1 MKNLKATLIVDLL
14 GNISTTSRQWSQ
26 DLGAF
31 SHAGQRG
38 LGGVGTAVRRLGGDA
53 EASSSQMRQAF
64 RGMRSG
70 MHAVSADMDRL
81 KLSAEGV
88 FGSLTRLYGL
98 ITGGALVYGFKRLF
112 LDPAVHMESFQ
123 TRITSLNHGDA
134 SATADTLKWAQKNTQ
149 QAPWSLNQILEE
161 YSTTRG
167 YGMSDAESRRYVQ
180 MLEDQAGRHG
190 WNKQQIE
197 GASLQLREMFAR
209 GKLQGQDAN
218 QLSGYGINAY
228 QVLAEKLHTDAGH
241 MRKLGE
247 AGKLGPETIRLLFQ
261 TLREQASGMAEKSM
275 HTWAGMTMRMQSDWD
290 QFALKVMNGG
300 PFKFLEKQLSGVLD
314 QIAVMQKDGQLDE
327 LANDIGQGML
337 TAFMSATE
345 AVKWLVKQIKAARQ
359 ALKQLR
365 DDGYGKNLDNIAS
378 GAKTLAK
385 YLLLVYA
392 ARTAL
397 RLAGTVGMGA
407 LRLGSTPLR
416 YTLATVGAVTSPFRK
431 RRPVM
436 PGELPGR
443 GGRFM
448 NFLSGVNPAAVQ
460 PVLVTN
466 WPAGALAGGGSGGG
480 NTLIEEGG
488 SGKKRRNGRTKKGP
502 GKGRGMSTV
511 VTAGEELAESA
522 AKKGLF
528 GRMASRVGGWF
539 GKIPGLSKA
548 GSLLSAAGSKLGLGK
563 AAGWLGKGGKFLGR
577 LGGGAFGAALLAAPT
592 LLDSQATAHDKGAA
606 VGSGIGAVAGGALGT
621 FAGPVG
627 TVIGSTVGSYLG
639 EYLGG
644 WLTDAY
650 QKITGGNDNGS
661 GQAVQ
666 KAAARVELVA
676 PEGWDKRSIDIDD
689 SDMFGLD
696 LNFYSGGN
704 YVPWG

>member
-1 MKNLKATLIVDLL
+1 MKNLKASLIVDLL
-14 GNISTTSRQWSQ
+14 GNISTKSRQWSQ

-38 LGGVGTAVRRLGGDA
+38 LGGVGTAVRRLGGEA
-53 EASSSQMRQAF
+53 EAGSSRMRQAF
-64 RGMRSG
+64 RGMRG
-70 MHAVSADMDRL
+70 GIHAVSADLDRL
-81 KLSAEGV
+81 KLSAEGA
-88 FGSLTRLYGL
+88 FGKLTHLYGL
-98 ITGGALVYGFKRLF
+98 LTGGAAVYGFKRLF
-112 LDPAVHMESFQ
+112 LDPAAHMESFQ

-134 SATADTLKWAQKNTQ
+134 SATADTIKWAQKNTQ

-161 YSTTRG
+161 YAITRG

-190 WNKQQIE
+190 WNRQQVE

-228 QVLAEKLHTDAGH
+228 QVLAEKLHTTTGAI
-241 MRKLGE
+241 RKLGE
-247 AGKLGPETIRLLFQ
+247 EGKLGPETIRLLFQ

-337 TAFMSATE
+337 TAFVSATE

-365 DDGYGKNLDNIAS
+365 DDGYGKTLDNIAG

-397 RLAGTVGMGA
+397 RMAGAVGMGA
-407 LRLGSTPLR
+407 LRLGATPLR

-460 PVLVTN
+460 PVFVTN

-480 NTLIEEGG
+480 NTLIEDGG
-488 SGKKRRNGRTKKGP
+488 SSKKRRNGRTKKGP
-502 GKGRGMSTV
+502 GKGRGVSTV
-511 VTAGEELAESA
+511 VTAGEALAESA

-548 GSLLSAAGSKLGLGK
+548 GSLLSAAGNKPGLGK
-563 AAGWLGKGGKFLGR
+563 VAGWLGKGGKFLGR

-592 LLDSQATAHDKGAA
+592 LLDSQASAHDKGAA

-650 QKITGGNDNGS
+650 QKITGSNDNS

-666 KAAARVELVA
+666 KAAARVELIA
-676 PEGWDKRSIDIDD
+676 PEGWQARSIDIDD
-689 SDMFGLD
+689 SDPFGLD
-696 LNFYSGGN
+696 MNFYSGGN
-704 YVPWG
+704 YVPYG

>member
-1 MKNLKATLIVDLL
+1 MKNLKASLIVDLL
-14 GNISTTSRQWSQ
+14 GNISTKSRQWSQ

-38 LGGVGTAVRRLGGDA
+38 LGGVGTAVRRLGGEA
-53 EASSSQMRQAF
+53 ETSSSRMRQAF
-64 RGMRSG
+64 RGMRG
-70 MHAVSADMDRL
+70 GIHAVSADLDRL
-81 KLSAEGV
+81 KLSAEGA
-88 FGSLTRLYGL
+88 FGKLTHLYGL
-98 ITGGALVYGFKRLF
+98 LTGGAAVYGFKRLF
-112 LDPAVHMESFQ
+112 LDPAAHMESFQ

-134 SATADTLKWAQKNTQ
+134 SATADTIKWAQKNTQ

-161 YSTTRG
+161 YAITRG

-190 WNKQQIE
+190 WNRQQVE

-228 QVLAEKLHTDAGH
+228 QVLAEKLHTTTGAI
-241 MRKLGE
+241 RKLGE
-247 AGKLGPETIRLLFQ
+247 EGKLGPETIRLLFQ

-337 TAFMSATE
+337 TAFVSATE

-365 DDGYGKNLDNIAS
+365 DDGYGKTLDNIAG

-397 RLAGTVGMGA
+397 RMAGAVGMGA
-407 LRLGSTPLR
+407 LRLGATPLR

-431 RRPVM
+431 RRPVI
-436 PGELPGR
+436 PGEMPGR

-460 PVLVTN
+460 PVFVTN
-466 WPAGALAGGGSGGG
+466 WPAGALAGTGGNGG
-480 NTLIEEGG
+480 NTLTEDGG
-488 SGKKRRNGRTKKGP
+488 SGKKRRNRRTRKDP
-502 GKGRGMSTV
+502 GKGRGVSTV

-563 AAGWLGKGGKFLGR
+563 VAGWLGKGSKFLGR
-577 LGGGAFGAALLAAPT
+577 FGGGAFGAALLAAPT

-650 QKITGGNDNGS
+650 QKITGGNDNNNPPP
-661 GQAVQ
+661 Q
-666 KAAARVELVA
+666 KAEARVELVA
-676 PEGWDKRSIDIDD
+676 PPGWDARSIDIDD
-689 SDMFGLD
+689 SDPFGLD
-696 LNFYSGGN
+696 MNFYSGGN
-704 YVPWG
+704 YVPYG

>member
-1 MKNLKATLIVDLL
+1 MKNLKASLIVDLL
-14 GNISTTSRQWSQ
+14 GNISTKSRQWSQ

-38 LGGVGTAVRRLGGDA
+38 LGGVGTAVRRLGGEA
-53 EASSSQMRQAF
+53 ETSSSRMRQAF
-64 RGMRSG
+64 RGMRG
-70 MHAVSADMDRL
+70 GIHAVSADLDRL
-81 KLSAEGV
+81 KLSAEGA
-88 FGSLTRLYGL
+88 FGKLTHLYGL
-98 ITGGALVYGFKRLF
+98 LTGGAAVYGFKRLF
-112 LDPAVHMESFQ
+112 LDPAAHMESFQ

-134 SATADTLKWAQKNTQ
+134 SATADTIKWAQKNTQ

-161 YSTTRG
+161 YAITRG

-190 WNKQQIE
+190 WNRQQVE

-228 QVLAEKLHTDAGH
+228 QVLAEKLHTTTGAI
-241 MRKLGE
+241 RKLGE
-247 AGKLGPETIRLLFQ
+247 EGKLGPETIRLLFQ

-327 LANDIGQGML
+327 LASDIGQGML

-345 AVKWLVKQIKAARQ
+345 AVKWLVKQIKAARL

-365 DDGYGKNLDNIAS
+365 DDGYGKTLDNIAG

-397 RLAGTVGMGA
+397 RLAGAVGMGA
-407 LRLGSTPLR
+407 LRLGATPLR

-460 PVLVTN
+460 PVFVTN
-466 WPAGALAGGGSGGG
+466 WPAGALAGTGGNGG
-480 NTLIEEGG
+480 NTLTEDGG
-488 SGKKRRNGRTKKGP
+488 SGKKRRNRRTRKGP
-502 GKGRGMSTV
+502 GKGRGVSTV

-563 AAGWLGKGGKFLGR
+563 VAGWLGKGSKFLGR
-577 LGGGAFGAALLAAPT
+577 FGGGAFGAALLAAPT
-592 LLDSQATAHDKGAA
+592 LLDSQVSAHDKGAA
-606 VGSGIGAVAGGALGT
+606 VGSGAGAVIGGALGT

-639 EYLGG
+639 DYLGG

-650 QKITGGNDNGS
+650 QKITGSNDNS

-666 KAAARVELVA
+666 KAAARVELIA
-676 PEGWDKRSIDIDD
+676 PEGWQARSIDIDD
-689 SDMFGLD
+689 SDPFGLD
-696 LNFYSGGN
+696 MNFYSGGN
-704 YVPWG
+704 YVPYG

>member
-1 MKNLKATLIVDLL
+1 MKNLKASLIVDLL
-14 GNISTTSRQWSQ
+14 GNISTKSRQWSQ

-38 LGGVGTAVRRLGGDA
+38 LGGVGTAVRRLGGEA
-53 EASSSQMRQAF
+53 EAGSSRMRQAF
-64 RGMRSG
+64 RGIRG
-70 MHAVSADMDRL
+70 GIHAVSADLDRL
-81 KLSAEGV
+81 KLSAEGA
-88 FGSLTRLYGL
+88 FGKLTHLYGL
-98 ITGGALVYGFKRLF
+98 LTGGAAVYGFKRLF
-112 LDPAVHMESFQ
+112 LDPAAHMESFQ

-134 SATADTLKWAQKNTQ
+134 SATADTIKWAQKNTQ

-161 YSTTRG
+161 YAITRG

-190 WNKQQIE
+190 WNRQQVE

-228 QVLAEKLHTDAGH
+228 QVLAEKLHTTTGAI
-241 MRKLGE
+241 RKLGE
-247 AGKLGPETIRLLFQ
+247 EGKLGPETIRLLFQ

-300 PFKFLEKQLSGVLD
+300 PFKFLETQLSGVLD

-327 LANDIGQGML
+327 LASDIGQGML

-365 DDGYGKNLDNIAS
+365 DDGYGKTLDNIAG

-397 RLAGTVGMGA
+397 RMAGAVGMGA
-407 LRLGSTPLR
+407 LRLGATPLR

-460 PVLVTN
+460 PVFVTN
-466 WPAGALAGGGSGGG
+466 WPAGALAGTGGNGG
-480 NTLIEEGG
+480 NTLTEDGG
-488 SGKKRRNGRTKKGP
+488 SGKKRRNRRTRKGP
-502 GKGRGMSTV
+502 GKGRGVSTV

-563 AAGWLGKGGKFLGR
+563 VAGWLGKGSKFLGR
-577 LGGGAFGAALLAAPT
+577 FGGGAFGAALLAAPT
-592 LLDSQATAHDKGAA
+592 LLDSQASAHDKGAA
-606 VGSGIGAVAGGALGT
+606 VGSGAGAVIGGALGT

-639 EYLGG
+639 DYLGG

-650 QKITGGNDNGS
+650 QKITGSNDNS

-666 KAAARVELVA
+666 KAAARVELIA
-676 PEGWDKRSIDIDD
+676 PEGWQARSIDIDD
-689 SDMFGLD
+689 SDPFGLD
-696 LNFYSGGN
+696 MNFYSGGN
-704 YVPWG
+704 YVPYG

>member
-1 MKNLKATLIVDLL
+1 MKNLKASLIVDLL
-14 GNISTTSRQWSQ
+14 GNISTKSRQWSQ

-38 LGGVGTAVRRLGGDA
+38 LGGVGTAVRRLGGEA
-53 EASSSQMRQAF
+53 EAGSSRMRQAF
-64 RGMRSG
+64 RGMRG
-70 MHAVSADMDRL
+70 GIHAVSADLDRL
-81 KLSAEGV
+81 KLSAEGA
-88 FGSLTRLYGL
+88 FGKLTHLYGL
-98 ITGGALVYGFKRLF
+98 LTGGAAVYGFKRLF
-112 LDPAVHMESFQ
+112 LDPAAHMESFQ

-134 SATADTLKWAQKNTQ
+134 SATADTIKWAQKNTQ

-161 YSTTRG
+161 YAITRG

-190 WNKQQIE
+190 WNRQQVE

-228 QVLAEKLHTDAGH
+228 QVLAEKLHTTTGAI
-241 MRKLGE
+241 RKLGE
-247 AGKLGPETIRLLFQ
+247 EGKLGPETIRLLFQ

-300 PFKFLEKQLSGVLD
+300 PFKFLETQLSGVLD

-337 TAFMSATE
+337 TAFTSARD
-345 AVKWLVKQIKAARQ
+345 AVTWLVKQIKAARQ

-365 DDGYGKNLDNIAS
+365 DDGYGKTLDNIAS

-397 RLAGTVGMGA
+397 RMAGAVGMGA
-407 LRLGSTPLR
+407 LRLGATPLR

-431 RRPVM
+431 RRPVI
-436 PGELPGR
+436 PGEMPGR

-460 PVLVTN
+460 PVFVTN
-466 WPAGALAGGGSGGG
+466 WPAGALAGAGGNGG
-480 NTLIEEGG
+480 NTLTEDGG
-488 SGKKRRNGRTKKGP
+488 RGKKRRNGRTKKGP
-502 GKGRGMSTV
+502 GKGRGVSTV

-563 AAGWLGKGGKFLGR
+563 VAGWLGKGSKFLGR
-577 LGGGAFGAALLAAPT
+577 FGGGAFGAALLAAPT
-592 LLDSQATAHDKGAA
+592 LLDSQASAHDKGAA
-606 VGSGIGAVAGGALGT
+606 VGSGAGAVIGGALGT

-639 EYLGG
+639 DYLGG

-650 QKITGGNDNGS
+650 QKITGSNDNS

-666 KAAARVELVA
+666 KAAARVELIA
-676 PEGWDKRSIDIDD
+676 PEGWQARSIDIDD
-689 SDMFGLD
+689 SDPFGLD
-696 LNFYSGGN
+696 MNFYSGGN
-704 YVPWG
+704 YVPYG

>member
-1 MKNLKATLIVDLL
+1 MKNLKASLIVDLL
-14 GNISTTSRQWSQ
+14 GNISTKSRQWSQ

-38 LGGVGTAVRRLGGDA
+38 LGGVGTAVRRLGGEA
-53 EASSSQMRQAF
+53 EAGSSRMRQAF
-64 RGMRSG
+64 RGMRG
-70 MHAVSADMDRL
+70 GIHAVSADLDRL
-81 KLSAEGV
+81 KLSAEGA
-88 FGSLTRLYGL
+88 FGKLTHLYGL
-98 ITGGALVYGFKRLF
+98 LTGGAAVYGFKRLF
-112 LDPAVHMESFQ
+112 LDPAAHMESFQ

-134 SATADTLKWAQKNTQ
+134 SATADTIKWAQKNTQ

-161 YSTTRG
+161 YAITRG

-190 WNKQQIE
+190 WNRQQVE

-228 QVLAEKLHTDAGH
+228 QVLAEKLHTTTGAI
-241 MRKLGE
+241 RKLGE
-247 AGKLGPETIRLLFQ
+247 EGKLGPETIRLLFQ

-337 TAFMSATE
+337 TAFVSATE

-365 DDGYGKNLDNIAS
+365 DDGYGKTLDNIAG

-397 RLAGTVGMGA
+397 RMAGAVGMGA
-407 LRLGSTPLR
+407 LRLGATPLR

-460 PVLVTN
+460 PVFVTN

-480 NTLIEEGG
+480 NTLIEDGG
-488 SGKKRRNGRTKKGP
+488 SSKKRRNGRTKKGP
-502 GKGRGMSTV
+502 GKGRGVSTV
-511 VTAGEELAESA
+511 VTAGEALAESA

-548 GSLLSAAGSKLGLGK
+548 GSLLSAAGNKLGLGK
-563 AAGWLGKGGKFLGR
+563 VAGWLGKGSKFLGR
-577 LGGGAFGAALLAAPT
+577 FGGGAFGAALLAAPT
-592 LLDSQATAHDKGAA
+592 LLDSQASAHDKGAA
-606 VGSGIGAVAGGALGT
+606 VGSGAGAVIGGALGT

-639 EYLGG
+639 DYLGG

-650 QKITGGNDNGS
+650 QKITGGNDNNNPPP
-661 GQAVQ
+661 Q
-666 KAAARVELVA
+666 KAEARVELVA
-676 PEGWDKRSIDIDD
+676 PPGWDARSIDIDD
-689 SDMFGLD
+689 SDPFGLD
-696 LNFYSGGN
+696 MNFYSGGN
-704 YVPWG
+704 YVPYG

>member
-1 MKNLKATLIVDLL
+1 MKNLKASLIVDLL
-14 GNISTTSRQWSQ
+14 GNISTKSRQWSQ

-38 LGGVGTAVRRLGGDA
+38 FGGVGTAVRRLGGEA
-53 EASSSQMRQAF
+53 ETSSSRMRQAF
-64 RGMRSG
+64 RGMRG
-70 MHAVSADMDRL
+70 GIHAVSADLDRL
-81 KLSAEGV
+81 KLSAEGA
-88 FGSLTRLYGL
+88 FGKLTHLYGL
-98 ITGGALVYGFKRLF
+98 LTGGAAVYGFKRLF
-112 LDPAVHMESFQ
+112 LDPAAHMESFQ

-134 SATADTLKWAQKNTQ
+134 SATADTIKWAQKNTQ

-161 YSTTRG
+161 YAITRG

-190 WNKQQIE
+190 WNRQQVE

-228 QVLAEKLHTDAGH
+228 QVLAEKLHTTTGAI
-241 MRKLGE
+241 RKLGE
-247 AGKLGPETIRLLFQ
+247 EGKLGPETIRLLFQ

-345 AVKWLVKQIKAARQ
+345 AVKWLVKQIKAARL

-365 DDGYGKNLDNIAS
+365 DDGYGKTLDNIAG

-397 RLAGTVGMGA
+397 RMAGAVGMGA
-407 LRLGSTPLR
+407 LRLGATPLR

-460 PVLVTN
+460 PVFVTN
-466 WPAGALAGGGSGGG
+466 WPAGALASAGGNGG
-480 NTLIEEGG
+480 NTLTEDGG
-488 SGKKRRNGRTKKGP
+488 RGKKRRNGRTKKGP
-502 GKGRGMSTV
+502 GKGRGVSTV

-522 AKKGLF
+522 AKKGFF

-563 AAGWLGKGGKFLGR
+563 VAGWLGKGGKFLGR

-592 LLDSQATAHDKGAA
+592 LLDSQASAHDKGAA
-606 VGSGIGAVAGGALGT
+606 VGSGAGAVIGGALGT

-627 TVIGSTVGSYLG
+627 AAIGSTVGSYLG
-639 EYLGG
+639 DYLGG

-650 QKITGGNDNGS
+650 QKITGSNDNS

-666 KAAARVELVA
+666 KAAARVELIA
-676 PEGWDKRSIDIDD
+676 PEGWQARSIDIDD
-689 SDMFGLD
+689 SDPFGLD
-696 LNFYSGGN
+696 MNFYSGGN
-704 YVPWG
+704 YVPYG

>member
-1 MKNLKATLIVDLL
+1 MPKSLKASLIVDLL
-14 GNISTTSRQWSQ
+14 GNVSTTSRQWSQ
-26 DLGAF
+26 ELGAF

-53 EASSSQMRQAF
+53 ETSSSRMRQAF

-70 MHAVSADMDRL
+70 IHAVSADMDRL

-112 LDPAVHMESFQ
+112 LDPAAHMESFQ

-134 SATADTLKWAQKNTQ
+134 SATADTLKWAQRNTQ

-190 WNKQQIE
+190 WNKQQVE

-228 QVLAEKLHTDAGH
+228 QVLAEKLHTPASAI
-241 MRKLGE
+241 RKLGE

-327 LANDIGQGML
+327 LANDIGQGIL

-365 DDGYGKNLDNIAS
+365 DDGYGKTLDNIAS

-385 YLLLVYA
+385 YLLIVYA

-397 RLAGTVGMGA
+397 RLAGAVGMGA
-407 LRLGSTPLR
+407 LRLGATPLR
-416 YTLATVGAVTSPFRK
+416 YGLATVGAVTSPFRK
-431 RRPVM
+431 RQPVM
-436 PGELPGR
+436 PGEMPGR

-448 NFLSGVNPAAVQ
+448 NFLSGVNPATVQ

-466 WPAGALAGGGSGGG
+466 WPAGALAGGGSG
-480 NTLIEEGG
+480 NPLIEDGG
-488 SGKKRRNGRTKKGP
+488 SGKKRRRGRTKKGP

-522 AKKGLF
+522 TKKGFF

-563 AAGWLGKGGKFLGR
+563 VAGWLGKGGKFLGR
-577 LGGGAFGAALLAAPT
+577 FGGGAFGATLLAAPT

-606 VGSGIGAVAGGALGT
+606 VGSGIGAVAGGALGAL
-621 FAGPVG
+621 AGGVG
-627 TVIGSTVGSYLG
+627 AVVGSTVGSYLG
-639 EYLGG
+639 DYLGG

-650 QKITGGNDNGS
+650 QKITGGNDNNNPS
-661 GQAVQ
+661 PQ
-666 KAAARVELVA
+666 KAEARVELVA
-676 PEGWDKRSIDIDD
+676 PPGWDARSIDIND
-689 SDMFGLD
+689 SDPFGLD

-704 YVPWG
+704 YVPYG

>member
-1 MKNLKATLIVDLL
+1 
-14 GNISTTSRQWSQ
+14 
-26 DLGAF
+26 
-31 SHAGQRG
+31 
-38 LGGVGTAVRRLGGDA
+38 
-53 EASSSQMRQAF
+53 
-64 RGMRSG
+64 
-70 MHAVSADMDRL
+70 
-81 KLSAEGV
+81 
-88 FGSLTRLYGL
+88 
-98 ITGGALVYGFKRLF
+98 
-112 LDPAVHMESFQ
+112 
-123 TRITSLNHGDA
+123 
-134 SATADTLKWAQKNTQ
+134 
-149 QAPWSLNQILEE
+149 
-161 YSTTRG
+161 
-167 YGMSDAESRRYVQ
+167 
-180 MLEDQAGRHG
+180 
-190 WNKQQIE
+190 
-197 GASLQLREMFAR
+197 
-209 GKLQGQDAN
+209 DAN

-228 QVLAEKLHTDAGH
+228 QVLAEKLHTKASVI
-241 MRKLGE
+241 RELGE
-247 AGKLGPETIRLLFQ
+247 KGKLGPEAIKLLFQ
-261 TLREQASGMAEKSM
+261 TLQEQAKGAAKVASG
-275 HTWAGMTMRMQSDWD
+275 TWTGMVMRMQSDWE
-290 QFALKVMNGG
+290 QFAQQVMDTG

-365 DDGYGKNLDNIAS
+365 DDGYGKTLDNIAG

-397 RLAGTVGMGA
+397 RMAGAVGMGA
-407 LRLGSTPLR
+407 LRLGATPLR

-460 PVLVTN
+460 PVFVTN

-480 NTLIEEGG
+480 NTLIEDGG
-488 SGKKRRNGRTKKGP
+488 SSKKRRNGRTKKGP
-502 GKGRGMSTV
+502 GKGRGVSTA

-522 AKKGLF
+522 AKKGFF

-539 GKIPGLSKA
+539 GKVPGLSKA

-563 AAGWLGKGGKFLGR
+563 VAGWLGKGGKFLGR

-592 LLDSQATAHDKGAA
+592 LLDSQASAHDKGAA
-606 VGSGIGAVAGGALGT
+606 VGSGIGAVAGGALGAL
-621 FAGPVG
+621 AGGVG
-627 TVIGSTVGSYLG
+627 AVVGSTVGSYLG
-639 EYLGG
+639 DYLGG

-650 QKITGGNDNGS
+650 QKITGGNDNNNPPP
-661 GQAVQ
+661 Q
-666 KAAARVELVA
+666 KAEARVELIA
-676 PEGWDKRSIDIDD
+676 PEGWQARSIDIDD
-689 SDMFGLD
+689 SDPFGLD
-696 LNFYSGGN
+696 MNFYSGGN
-704 YVPWG
+704 YVPYG

>member
-1 MKNLKATLIVDLL
+1 MKNLKASLIVDLL
-14 GNISTTSRQWSQ
+14 GNISTKSRQWSQ

-38 LGGVGTAVRRLGGDA
+38 LGGVGTAVRRLGGEA
-53 EASSSQMRQAF
+53 ETSSSRMRQAF
-64 RGMRSG
+64 RGMRG
-70 MHAVSADMDRL
+70 GIHAVSADLDRL
-81 KLSAEGV
+81 KLSAEGA
-88 FGSLTRLYGL
+88 FGKLTHLYGL
-98 ITGGALVYGFKRLF
+98 LTGGAAVYGFKRLF
-112 LDPAVHMESFQ
+112 LDPAAHMESFQ

-134 SATADTLKWAQKNTQ
+134 SATADTIKWAQKNTQ

-161 YSTTRG
+161 YAITRG

-190 WNKQQIE
+190 WNRQQVE

-228 QVLAEKLHTDAGH
+228 QVLAEKLHTTTGAI
-241 MRKLGE
+241 RKLGE
-247 AGKLGPETIRLLFQ
+247 EGKLGPETIRLLFQ

-337 TAFMSATE
+337 TAFVSATE

-365 DDGYGKNLDNIAS
+365 DDGYGKTLDNIAG

-397 RLAGTVGMGA
+397 RMAGAVGMGA
-407 LRLGSTPLR
+407 LRLGATPLR

-460 PVLVTN
+460 PVFVTN

-480 NTLIEEGG
+480 NTLIEDGG
-488 SGKKRRNGRTKKGP
+488 SSKKRRNGRTKKGP
-502 GKGRGMSTV
+502 GKGRGVSTV
-511 VTAGEELAESA
+511 VTAGEALAESA

-548 GSLLSAAGSKLGLGK
+548 GSLLSAAGNKLGLGK
-563 AAGWLGKGGKFLGR
+563 VAGWLGKGSKFLGR
-577 LGGGAFGAALLAAPT
+577 FGGGAFGAALLAAPT
-592 LLDSQATAHDKGAA
+592 LLDSQASAHDKGAA
-606 VGSGIGAVAGGALGT
+606 VGSGAGAVIGGALGT

-639 EYLGG
+639 DYLGG

-650 QKITGGNDNGS
+650 QKITGGNDNNNPPP
-661 GQAVQ
+661 Q
-666 KAAARVELVA
+666 KAEARVELVA
-676 PEGWDKRSIDIDD
+676 PPGWDARSIDIDD
-689 SDMFGLD
+689 SDPFGLD
-696 LNFYSGGN
+696 MNFYSGGN
-704 YVPWG
+704 YVPYG

>member
-1 MKNLKATLIVDLL
+1 MKNLKASLIVDLL
-14 GNISTTSRQWSQ
+14 GNISTKSRQWSQ

-38 LGGVGTAVRRLGGDA
+38 LGGVGTAVRRLGGEA
-53 EASSSQMRQAF
+53 EAGSSRMRQAF
-64 RGMRSG
+64 RGMRG
-70 MHAVSADMDRL
+70 GIHAVSADLDRL
-81 KLSAEGV
+81 KLSAEGA
-88 FGSLTRLYGL
+88 FGKLTHLYGL
-98 ITGGALVYGFKRLF
+98 LTGGAAVYGFKRLF
-112 LDPAVHMESFQ
+112 LDPASHMENFK

-134 SATADTLKWAQKNTQ
+134 AATDSTIKWARQNTQ
-149 QAPWSLNQILEE
+149 EAPWSMSQILEE
-161 YSTTRG
+161 YAVTRG
-167 YGMSDAESRRYVQ
+167 YGMSDAESRKYVH

-197 GASLQLREMFAR
+197 GASLQLREMYAR
-209 GKLQGQDAN
+209 GKIQGQDAN

-228 QVLAEKLHTDAGH
+228 QVLAEKLHTKASVIQE
-241 MRKLGE
+241 LGE
-247 AGKLGPETIRLLFQ
+247 KGKLGPEAIKLLFQ
-261 TLREQASGMAEKSM
+261 TLQEQAKGAAKVASG
-275 HTWAGMTMRMQSDWD
+275 TWTGMVMRMQSDWE
-290 QFALKVMNGG
+290 QFAQQVMDTG

-365 DDGYGKNLDNIAS
+365 DDGYGKTLDNIAG

-397 RLAGTVGMGA
+397 RMAGAVGMGA
-407 LRLGSTPLR
+407 LRLGATPLR

-460 PVLVTN
+460 PVFVTN

-480 NTLIEEGG
+480 NTLIEDGG
-488 SGKKRRNGRTKKGP
+488 SSKKRRNGRTKKGP
-502 GKGRGMSTV
+502 GKGRGVSTV
-511 VTAGEELAESA
+511 VTAGEALAESA

-548 GSLLSAAGSKLGLGK
+548 GSLLSAAGNKLGLGK
-563 AAGWLGKGGKFLGR
+563 VAGWLGKGSKFLGR
-577 LGGGAFGAALLAAPT
+577 FGGGAFGAALLAAPT
-592 LLDSQATAHDKGAA
+592 LLDSQASAHDKGAA
-606 VGSGIGAVAGGALGT
+606 VGSGAGAVIGGALGT

-639 EYLGG
+639 DYLGG

-650 QKITGGNDNGS
+650 QKITGGNDNNNPPP
-661 GQAVQ
+661 Q
-666 KAAARVELVA
+666 KAEARVELVA
-676 PEGWDKRSIDIDD
+676 PPGWDARSIDIDD
-689 SDMFGLD
+689 SDPFGLD
-696 LNFYSGGN
+696 MNFYSGGN
-704 YVPWG
+704 YVPYG

>member
-1 MKNLKATLIVDLL
+1 MKNLKASLIVDLL
-14 GNISTTSRQWSQ
+14 GNISTKSRQWSQ

-38 LGGVGTAVRRLGGDA
+38 LGGVGTAVRRLGGEA
-53 EASSSQMRQAF
+53 EAGSSRMRQAF
-64 RGMRSG
+64 RGMRG
-70 MHAVSADMDRL
+70 GIHAVSADLDRL
-81 KLSAEGV
+81 KLSAEGA
-88 FGSLTRLYGL
+88 FGKLTHLYGL
-98 ITGGALVYGFKRLF
+98 LTGGAAVYGFKRLF
-112 LDPAVHMESFQ
+112 LDPAAHMESFQ

-134 SATADTLKWAQKNTQ
+134 SATADTIKWAQKNTQ

-161 YSTTRG
+161 YAITRG

-190 WNKQQIE
+190 WNRQQVE

-228 QVLAEKLHTDAGH
+228 QVLAEKLHTTTGAI
-241 MRKLGE
+241 RKLGE
-247 AGKLGPETIRLLFQ
+247 EGKLGPETIRLLFQ

-337 TAFMSATE
+337 TAFVSATE

-365 DDGYGKNLDNIAS
+365 DDGYGKTLDNIAG

-397 RLAGTVGMGA
+397 RMAGAVGMGA
-407 LRLGSTPLR
+407 LRLGATPLR

-431 RRPVM
+431 RQPVM

-460 PVLVTN
+460 PVFVTN
-466 WPAGALAGGGSGGG
+466 WPAGALAGAGGNGG
-480 NTLIEEGG
+480 NTLTEDGG
-488 SGKKRRNGRTKKGP
+488 RGKKRRNGRTKKGP
-502 GKGRGMSTV
+502 GKGRGVSTV

-522 AKKGLF
+522 AKKGFF

-563 AAGWLGKGGKFLGR
+563 VAGWLGKGSKFLGR
-577 LGGGAFGAALLAAPT
+577 LGGGAFGATLLAAPT

-627 TVIGSTVGSYLG
+627 AAIGSTVGSYLG
-639 EYLGG
+639 DYLGG

-650 QKITGGNDNGS
+650 QKIT
-661 GQAVQ
+661 
-666 KAAARVELVA
+666 
-676 PEGWDKRSIDIDD
+676 
-689 SDMFGLD
+689 
-696 LNFYSGGN
+696 
-704 YVPWG
+704 

>member
-1 MKNLKATLIVDLL
+1 MKNLKASLIVDLL
-14 GNISTTSRQWSQ
+14 GNISTKSRQWSQ

-38 LGGVGTAVRRLGGDA
+38 LGGVGTAVRRLGGEA
-53 EASSSQMRQAF
+53 ETSSSRMRQAF
-64 RGMRSG
+64 RGMRG
-70 MHAVSADMDRL
+70 GIHAVSADLDRL
-81 KLSAEGV
+81 KLSAEGA
-88 FGSLTRLYGL
+88 FGKLTHLYGL
-98 ITGGALVYGFKRLF
+98 LTGGAAVYGFKRLF
-112 LDPAVHMESFQ
+112 LDPAAHMESFQ

-134 SATADTLKWAQKNTQ
+134 SATADTIKWAQKNTQ

-161 YSTTRG
+161 YSITRG

-190 WNKQQIE
+190 WNRQQVE

-228 QVLAEKLHTDAGH
+228 QVLAEKLHTTTGAV
-241 MRKLGE
+241 RKLGE
-247 AGKLGPETIRLLFQ
+247 EGKLGPETIRLLFQ

-337 TAFMSATE
+337 TAFTSARD
-345 AVKWLVKQIKAARQ
+345 AVTWLVKQIKAARQ

-365 DDGYGKNLDNIAS
+365 DDGYGRTLDNIAG

-397 RLAGTVGMGA
+397 RMAGAVGMGA
-407 LRLGSTPLR
+407 LRLGATPLR

-436 PGELPGR
+436 PGEMPGR

-448 NFLSGVNPAAVQ
+448 NFLSGINPAAVQ
-460 PVLVTN
+460 PVFVTN

-480 NTLIEEGG
+480 NTLIEDGG
-488 SGKKRRNGRTKKGP
+488 SGKKRRNRRTRKGP
-502 GKGRGMSTV
+502 GKGRGVSAV

-539 GKIPGLSKA
+539 GKVPGLSKA

-563 AAGWLGKGGKFLGR
+563 VAGWLGKGSKFLGR
-577 LGGGAFGAALLAAPT
+577 IGGAFGAALLAAPT
-592 LLDSQATAHDKGAA
+592 LLDSQASAHDKGAA

-650 QKITGGNDNGS
+650 QKITGSNDNS

-666 KAAARVELVA
+666 KAAARVELIA
-676 PEGWDKRSIDIDD
+676 PEGWQARSIDIDD
-689 SDMFGLD
+689 SDPFGLD
-696 LNFYSGGN
+696 MNFYSGGN
-704 YVPWG
+704 YVPYG

>member
-1 MKNLKATLIVDLL
+1 MKNLKASLIVDLL
-14 GNISTTSRQWSQ
+14 GNISTKSRQWSQ

-38 LGGVGTAVRRLGGDA
+38 LGGVGTAVRRLGGEA
-53 EASSSQMRQAF
+53 EAGSSRMRQAF
-64 RGMRSG
+64 RGMRG
-70 MHAVSADMDRL
+70 GIHAVSADLDRL
-81 KLSAEGV
+81 KLSAEGA
-88 FGSLTRLYGL
+88 FGKLTHLYGL
-98 ITGGALVYGFKRLF
+98 LTGGAAVYGFKRLF
-112 LDPAVHMESFQ
+112 LDPAAHMESFQ

-134 SATADTLKWAQKNTQ
+134 SATADTIKWAQKNTQ

-161 YSTTRG
+161 YAITRG

-190 WNKQQIE
+190 WNRQQVE

-228 QVLAEKLHTDAGH
+228 QVLAEKLHTTTGAI
-241 MRKLGE
+241 RKLGE
-247 AGKLGPETIRLLFQ
+247 EGKLGPETIRLLFQ

-327 LANDIGQGML
+327 LASDIGQGML

-345 AVKWLVKQIKAARQ
+345 AVKWLVKQIKAARL

-365 DDGYGKNLDNIAS
+365 DDGYGKTLDNIAG

-397 RLAGTVGMGA
+397 RLAGAVGMGA
-407 LRLGSTPLR
+407 LRLGATPLR

-460 PVLVTN
+460 PVFVTN
-466 WPAGALAGGGSGGG
+466 WPAGALAGGGSG
-480 NTLIEEGG
+480 NTLIEDGG
-488 SGKKRRNGRTKKGP
+488 SSKKRRNGRTKKGP
-502 GKGRGMSTV
+502 GKGRGVSTV
-511 VTAGEELAESA
+511 VTAGEALAESA

-548 GSLLSAAGSKLGLGK
+548 GSLLSAAGNKPGLGK
-563 AAGWLGKGGKFLGR
+563 VAGWLGKGGKFLGR
-577 LGGGAFGAALLAAPT
+577 FGGGAFGAALLAAPT
-592 LLDSQATAHDKGAA
+592 LLDSQASAHDKGAA
-606 VGSGIGAVAGGALGT
+606 VGSGAGAVIGGALGT

-639 EYLGG
+639 DYLGG

-650 QKITGGNDNGS
+650 QKITGSNDNR

-666 KAAARVELVA
+666 KAAARVELIA
-676 PEGWDKRSIDIDD
+676 PEGWQARSIDIDD
-689 SDMFGLD
+689 SDPFGLD
-696 LNFYSGGN
+696 MNFYSGGN
-704 YVPWG
+704 YVPYG

>member
-1 MKNLKATLIVDLL
+1 MKNLKASLIVDLL
-14 GNISTTSRQWSQ
+14 GNISTKSRQWSQ

-38 LGGVGTAVRRLGGDA
+38 LGGVGTAVRRLGGEA
-53 EASSSQMRQAF
+53 EAGSSRMRQAF
-64 RGMRSG
+64 RGMRG
-70 MHAVSADMDRL
+70 GIHAVSADLDRL
-81 KLSAEGV
+81 KLSAEGA
-88 FGSLTRLYGL
+88 FGKLTHLYGL
-98 ITGGALVYGFKRLF
+98 LTGGAAVYGFKRLF
-112 LDPAVHMESFQ
+112 LDPAAHMESFQ

-134 SATADTLKWAQKNTQ
+134 SATADTIKWAQKNTQ

-161 YSTTRG
+161 YAITRG

-190 WNKQQIE
+190 WNRQQVE

-228 QVLAEKLHTDAGH
+228 QVLAEKLHTTTGAI
-241 MRKLGE
+241 RKLGE
-247 AGKLGPETIRLLFQ
+247 EGKLGPETIRLLFQ

-300 PFKFLEKQLSGVLD
+300 PFKFLETQLSGVLD

-365 DDGYGKNLDNIAS
+365 DDGYGKTLDNIAG

-397 RLAGTVGMGA
+397 RMAGAVGMGA
-407 LRLGSTPLR
+407 LRLGATPLR

-460 PVLVTN
+460 PVFVTN

-480 NTLIEEGG
+480 NTLIEDGG
-488 SGKKRRNGRTKKGP
+488 SSKKRRNGRTKKGP
-502 GKGRGMSTV
+502 GKGRGVSTV
-511 VTAGEELAESA
+511 VTAGEALAESA

-548 GSLLSAAGSKLGLGK
+548 GSLLSAAGNKLGLGK
-563 AAGWLGKGGKFLGR
+563 VAGWLGKGSKFLGR
-577 LGGGAFGAALLAAPT
+577 FGGGAFGAALLAAPT
-592 LLDSQATAHDKGAA
+592 LLDSQASAHDKGAA
-606 VGSGIGAVAGGALGT
+606 VGSGAGAVIGGALGT

-639 EYLGG
+639 DYLGG

-650 QKITGGNDNGS
+650 QKITGGNDNNNPPP
-661 GQAVQ
+661 Q
-666 KAAARVELVA
+666 KAEARVELVA
-676 PEGWDKRSIDIDD
+676 PPGWDARSIDIDD
-689 SDMFGLD
+689 SDPFGLD
-696 LNFYSGGN
+696 MNFYSGGN
-704 YVPWG
+704 YVPYG

>member
-1 MKNLKATLIVDLL
+1 MKNLKASLIVDLL
-14 GNISTTSRQWSQ
+14 GNISTKSRQWSQ

-38 LGGVGTAVRRLGGDA
+38 LGGVGTAVRRLGGEA
-53 EASSSQMRQAF
+53 EAGSSRMRQAF
-64 RGMRSG
+64 RGMRG
-70 MHAVSADMDRL
+70 GIHAVSADLDRL
-81 KLSAEGV
+81 KLSAEGA
-88 FGSLTRLYGL
+88 FGKLTHLYGL
-98 ITGGALVYGFKRLF
+98 LTGGAAVYGFKRLF
-112 LDPAVHMESFQ
+112 LDPASHMENFK

-134 SATADTLKWAQKNTQ
+134 AATDSTIKWARQNTQ
-149 QAPWSLNQILEE
+149 EAPWSMSQILEE
-161 YSTTRG
+161 YAVTRG
-167 YGMSDAESRRYVQ
+167 YGMSDAESRKYVH

-197 GASLQLREMFAR
+197 GASLQLREMYAR
-209 GKLQGQDAN
+209 GKIQGQDAN

-228 QVLAEKLHTDAGH
+228 QVLAEKLHTKASVI
-241 MRKLGE
+241 RELGE
-247 AGKLGPETIRLLFQ
+247 KGKLGPEAIKLLFQ
-261 TLREQASGMAEKSM
+261 TLQEQAKGAAKVASG
-275 HTWAGMTMRMQSDWD
+275 TWTGMVMRMQSDWE
-290 QFALKVMNGG
+290 QFAQQVMDTG

-365 DDGYGKNLDNIAS
+365 DDGYGKTLDNIAS

-397 RLAGTVGMGA
+397 RLAGAVGMGA
-407 LRLGSTPLR
+407 LRLGATPLR

-460 PVLVTN
+460 PVFVTN

-488 SGKKRRNGRTKKGP
+488 SSKKRRNGRTKKGP
-502 GKGRGMSTV
+502 GKGRGVSTV
-511 VTAGEELAESA
+511 VTAGEALAESA

-548 GSLLSAAGSKLGLGK
+548 GSLLSAAGNKLGLGK
-563 AAGWLGKGGKFLGR
+563 VAGWLGKGSKFLGR
-577 LGGGAFGAALLAAPT
+577 FGGGAFGAALLAAPT
-592 LLDSQATAHDKGAA
+592 LLDSQASAHDKGAA
-606 VGSGIGAVAGGALGT
+606 VGSGIGAVTGGALGAL
-621 FAGPVG
+621 AGGVG
-627 TVIGSTVGSYLG
+627 AVVGSTVGSYLG
-639 EYLGG
+639 DYLGG

-650 QKITGGNDNGS
+650 QKITGGNDNNNPPP
-661 GQAVQ
+661 Q
-666 KAAARVELVA
+666 KAEARVELIA
-676 PEGWDKRSIDIDD
+676 PEGWQARSIDIDD
-689 SDMFGLD
+689 SDPFGLD
-696 LNFYSGGN
+696 MNFYSGGN
-704 YVPWG
+704 YVPYG

>member
-1 MKNLKATLIVDLL
+1 MKNLKASLIVDLL
-14 GNISTTSRQWSQ
+14 GNISTKSRQWSQ

-38 LGGVGTAVRRLGGDA
+38 LGGVGTAVRRLGGEA
-53 EASSSQMRQAF
+53 EAGSSRMRQAF
-64 RGMRSG
+64 RGIRG
-70 MHAVSADMDRL
+70 GIHAVSADLDRL
-81 KLSAEGV
+81 KLSAEGA
-88 FGSLTRLYGL
+88 FGKLTHLYGL
-98 ITGGALVYGFKRLF
+98 LTGGAAVYGFKRLF
-112 LDPAVHMESFQ
+112 LDPAAHMESFQ

-134 SATADTLKWAQKNTQ
+134 SATADTIKWAQKNTQ

-161 YSTTRG
+161 YAITRG

-190 WNKQQIE
+190 WNRQQVE

-228 QVLAEKLHTDAGH
+228 QVLAEKLHTTTGAI
-241 MRKLGE
+241 RKLGE
-247 AGKLGPETIRLLFQ
+247 EGKLGPETIRLLFQ

-300 PFKFLEKQLSGVLD
+300 PFKFLETQLSGVLD

-337 TAFMSATE
+337 TAFTSARD
-345 AVKWLVKQIKAARQ
+345 AVTWLVKQIKAARQ

-365 DDGYGKNLDNIAS
+365 DDGYGKTLDNIAG

-397 RLAGTVGMGA
+397 RMAGAVGMGA
-407 LRLGSTPLR
+407 LRLGATPLR

-460 PVLVTN
+460 PVFVTN
-466 WPAGALAGGGSGGG
+466 WPAGALAGTGGNGG
-480 NTLIEEGG
+480 NTLTEDGG
-488 SGKKRRNGRTKKGP
+488 SGKKRRNRRTRKGP
-502 GKGRGMSTV
+502 GKGRGVSTV

-563 AAGWLGKGGKFLGR
+563 VAGWLGKGSKFLGR
-577 LGGGAFGAALLAAPT
+577 FGGGAFGAALLAAPT
-592 LLDSQATAHDKGAA
+592 LLDSQASAHDKGAA
-606 VGSGIGAVAGGALGT
+606 VGSGAGAVIGGALGT

-627 TVIGSTVGSYLG
+627 TVIGSTV
-639 EYLGG
+639 
-644 WLTDAY
+644 
-650 QKITGGNDNGS
+650 
-661 GQAVQ
+661 
-666 KAAARVELVA
+666 
-676 PEGWDKRSIDIDD
+676 
-689 SDMFGLD
+689 
-696 LNFYSGGN
+696 
-704 YVPWG
+704 

>member
-1 MKNLKATLIVDLL
+1 MKNLKASLIVDLL
-14 GNISTTSRQWSQ
+14 GNISTKSRQWSQ

-38 LGGVGTAVRRLGGDA
+38 LGGVGTAVRRLGGEA
-53 EASSSQMRQAF
+53 ETSSSRMRQAF
-64 RGMRSG
+64 RGMRG
-70 MHAVSADMDRL
+70 GIHAVSADLDRL
-81 KLSAEGV
+81 KLSAEGA
-88 FGSLTRLYGL
+88 FGKLTHLYGL
-98 ITGGALVYGFKRLF
+98 LTGGAAVYGFKRLF
-112 LDPAVHMESFQ
+112 LDPAAHMESFQ

-134 SATADTLKWAQKNTQ
+134 SATADTIKWAQKNTQ

-161 YSTTRG
+161 YAITRG

-190 WNKQQIE
+190 WNRQQVE

-228 QVLAEKLHTDAGH
+228 QVLAEKLHTTTGAI
-241 MRKLGE
+241 RKLGE
-247 AGKLGPETIRLLFQ
+247 EGKLGPETIRLLFQ

-345 AVKWLVKQIKAARQ
+345 AVKWLVKQIKAARL

-365 DDGYGKNLDNIAS
+365 DDGYGKTLDNIAG

-397 RLAGTVGMGA
+397 RMAGAVGMGA
-407 LRLGSTPLR
+407 LRLGATPLR

-431 RRPVM
+431 RQPVM

-460 PVLVTN
+460 PVFVTN
-466 WPAGALAGGGSGGG
+466 WPAGALAGAGGNGG
-480 NTLIEEGG
+480 NTLTEDGG
-488 SGKKRRNGRTKKGP
+488 RGKKRRNRRTRKGP
-502 GKGRGMSTV
+502 GKGRGVSTV

-563 AAGWLGKGGKFLGR
+563 VAGWLGKGGKFLGR

-592 LLDSQATAHDKGAA
+592 LLDSQASAHDKGAA
-606 VGSGIGAVAGGALGT
+606 VGSGAGAVIGGALGT

-639 EYLGG
+639 DYLGG

-650 QKITGGNDNGS
+650 QKITGSNDNS

-666 KAAARVELVA
+666 KAAARVELIA
-676 PEGWDKRSIDIDD
+676 PEGWQARSIDIDD
-689 SDMFGLD
+689 SDPFGLD
-696 LNFYSGGN
+696 MNFYSGGN
-704 YVPWG
+704 YVPYG

>member
-1 MKNLKATLIVDLL
+1 MKNLKASLIVDLL
-14 GNISTTSRQWSQ
+14 GNISTKSRQWSQ

-38 LGGVGTAVRRLGGDA
+38 LGGVGTAVRRLGGEA
-53 EASSSQMRQAF
+53 EAGSSRMRQAF
-64 RGMRSG
+64 RGMRG
-70 MHAVSADMDRL
+70 GIHAVSADLDRL
-81 KLSAEGV
+81 KLSAEGA
-88 FGSLTRLYGL
+88 FGKLTHLYGL
-98 ITGGALVYGFKRLF
+98 LTGGAAVYGFKRLF
-112 LDPAVHMESFQ
+112 LDPAAHMESFQ

-134 SATADTLKWAQKNTQ
+134 SATADTIKWAQKNTQ

-161 YSTTRG
+161 YAITRG

-190 WNKQQIE
+190 WNRQQVE

-228 QVLAEKLHTDAGH
+228 QVLAEKLHTTTGAI
-241 MRKLGE
+241 RKLGE
-247 AGKLGPETIRLLFQ
+247 EGKLGPETIRLLFQ

-300 PFKFLEKQLSGVLD
+300 PFKFLETQLSGVLD

-337 TAFMSATE
+337 TAFTSARD
-345 AVKWLVKQIKAARQ
+345 AVTWLVKQIKAARQ

-365 DDGYGKNLDNIAS
+365 DDGYGKTLDNIAG

-397 RLAGTVGMGA
+397 RMAGAVGMGA
-407 LRLGSTPLR
+407 LRLGATPLR

-436 PGELPGR
+436 PGEMPGR

-460 PVLVTN
+460 PVFVTN

-480 NTLIEEGG
+480 NTLIEDGG
-488 SGKKRRNGRTKKGP
+488 SSKKRRNGRTKKGP
-502 GKGRGMSTV
+502 GKGRGVSTV
-511 VTAGEELAESA
+511 VTAGEALAESA

-548 GSLLSAAGSKLGLGK
+548 GSLLSAAGNKPGLGK
-563 AAGWLGKGGKFLGR
+563 VAGWLGKGGKFLGR

-592 LLDSQATAHDKGAA
+592 LLDSQASAHDKGAA
-606 VGSGIGAVAGGALGT
+606 VGSGAGAVIGGALGT

-639 EYLGG
+639 DYLGG

-650 QKITGGNDNGS
+650 QKITGSNDNS

-666 KAAARVELVA
+666 KAAARVELIA
-676 PEGWDKRSIDIDD
+676 PEGWQARSIDIDD
-689 SDMFGLD
+689 SNPFGLD
-696 LNFYSGGN
+696 MNFYSGGN
-704 YVPWG
+704 YVPYG

>member
-1 MKNLKATLIVDLL
+1 MKNLKASLIVDLL
-14 GNISTTSRQWSQ
+14 GNISTKSRQWSQ

-38 LGGVGTAVRRLGGDA
+38 LGGVGTAVRRLGGEA
-53 EASSSQMRQAF
+53 EAGSSRMRQAF
-64 RGMRSG
+64 RGMRG
-70 MHAVSADMDRL
+70 GIHAVSADLDRL
-81 KLSAEGV
+81 KLSAEGA
-88 FGSLTRLYGL
+88 FGKLTHLYGL
-98 ITGGALVYGFKRLF
+98 LTGGAAVYGFKRLF
-112 LDPAVHMESFQ
+112 LDPAAHMESFQ

-134 SATADTLKWAQKNTQ
+134 SATADTIKWAQKNTQ

-161 YSTTRG
+161 YAITRG

-190 WNKQQIE
+190 WNRQQVE

-228 QVLAEKLHTDAGH
+228 QVLAEKLHTTTGAI
-241 MRKLGE
+241 RKLGE
-247 AGKLGPETIRLLFQ
+247 EGKLGPETIRLLFQ

-300 PFKFLEKQLSGVLD
+300 PFKFLETQLSGVLD

-337 TAFMSATE
+337 TAFTSARD
-345 AVKWLVKQIKAARQ
+345 AVTWLVKQIKAARQ

-365 DDGYGKNLDNIAS
+365 DDGYGKTLDNIAG

-397 RLAGTVGMGA
+397 RMAGAVGMGA
-407 LRLGSTPLR
+407 LRLGATPLR

-443 GGRFM
+443 GGRLM

-460 PVLVTN
+460 PVFVTN

-480 NTLIEEGG
+480 NTLIEDGG
-488 SGKKRRNGRTKKGP
+488 SSKKRRNGRTKKGP
-502 GKGRGMSTV
+502 GKGRGVSTV
-511 VTAGEELAESA
+511 VTAGEALAESA

-548 GSLLSAAGSKLGLGK
+548 GSLLSAAGNKPGLGK
-563 AAGWLGKGGKFLGR
+563 VAGWLGKGSKFLGR
-577 LGGGAFGAALLAAPT
+577 FGGGAFGAALLAAPT
-592 LLDSQATAHDKGAA
+592 LLDSQASAHDKGA
-606 VGSGIGAVAGGALGT
+606 
-621 FAGPVG
+621 
-627 TVIGSTVGSYLG
+627 
-639 EYLGG
+639 
-644 WLTDAY
+644 
-650 QKITGGNDNGS
+650 
-661 GQAVQ
+661 
-666 KAAARVELVA
+666 
-676 PEGWDKRSIDIDD
+676 
-689 SDMFGLD
+689 
-696 LNFYSGGN
+696 
-704 YVPWG
+704 

>member
-1 MKNLKATLIVDLL
+1 MKNLKASLIVDLL
-14 GNISTTSRQWSQ
+14 GNISTKSRQWSQ

-38 LGGVGTAVRRLGGDA
+38 LGGVGTAVRRLGGEA
-53 EASSSQMRQAF
+53 EAGSSRMRQAF
-64 RGMRSG
+64 RGMRG
-70 MHAVSADMDRL
+70 GIHAVSADLDRL
-81 KLSAEGV
+81 KLSAEGA
-88 FGSLTRLYGL
+88 FGKLTHLYGL
-98 ITGGALVYGFKRLF
+98 LTGGAAVYGFKRLF
-112 LDPAVHMESFQ
+112 LDPAAHMESFQ

-134 SATADTLKWAQKNTQ
+134 SATADTIKWAQKNTQ

-161 YSTTRG
+161 YAITRG

-190 WNKQQIE
+190 WNRQQVE

-228 QVLAEKLHTDAGH
+228 QVLAEKLHTTTGAI
-241 MRKLGE
+241 RKLGE
-247 AGKLGPETIRLLFQ
+247 EGKLGPETIRLLFQ

-300 PFKFLEKQLSGVLD
+300 PFKFLETQLSGVLD

-337 TAFMSATE
+337 TAFTSARD
-345 AVKWLVKQIKAARQ
+345 AVTWLVKQIKAARQ

-365 DDGYGKNLDNIAS
+365 DDGYGKTLDNIAG

-397 RLAGTVGMGA
+397 RMAGAVGMGA
-407 LRLGSTPLR
+407 LRLGATPLR

-460 PVLVTN
+460 PVFVTN
-466 WPAGALAGGGSGGG
+466 WPAGALAGTGGNGG
-480 NTLIEEGG
+480 NTLTEDGG
-488 SGKKRRNGRTKKGP
+488 SGKKRRNRRTRKGP
-502 GKGRGMSTV
+502 GKGRGVSTV

-563 AAGWLGKGGKFLGR
+563 VAGWLGKGSKFLGR
-577 LGGGAFGAALLAAPT
+577 FGGGAFGAALLAAPT
-592 LLDSQATAHDKGAA
+592 LLDSQASAHDKGAA
-606 VGSGIGAVAGGALGT
+606 VGSGAGAVIGGALGT

-639 EYLGG
+639 DYLGG

-650 QKITGGNDNGS
+650 QKITGSNDNS

-666 KAAARVELVA
+666 KAAARVELIA
-676 PEGWDKRSIDIDD
+676 PEGWQARSIDIDD
-689 SDMFGLD
+689 SDPFGLD
-696 LNFYSGGN
+696 MNFYSGGN
-704 YVPWG
+704 YVPYG

>member
-1 MKNLKATLIVDLL
+1 MKNLKASLIVDLL
-14 GNISTTSRQWSQ
+14 GNISTKSRQWSQ

-38 LGGVGTAVRRLGGDA
+38 LGGVGTAVRRLGGEA
-53 EASSSQMRQAF
+53 EAGSSRMRQAF
-64 RGMRSG
+64 RGMRG
-70 MHAVSADMDRL
+70 GIHAVSADLDRL
-81 KLSAEGV
+81 KLSAEGA
-88 FGSLTRLYGL
+88 FGKLTHLYGL
-98 ITGGALVYGFKRLF
+98 LTGGAAVYGFKRLF
-112 LDPAVHMESFQ
+112 LDPAAHMESFQ

-134 SATADTLKWAQKNTQ
+134 SATADTIKWAQKNTQ

-161 YSTTRG
+161 YAITRG

-190 WNKQQIE
+190 WNRQQVE

-228 QVLAEKLHTDAGH
+228 QVLAEKLHTTTGAI
-241 MRKLGE
+241 RKLGE
-247 AGKLGPETIRLLFQ
+247 EGKLGPETIRLLFQ

-300 PFKFLEKQLSGVLD
+300 PFKFLETQLSGVLD

-337 TAFMSATE
+337 TAFTSARD
-345 AVKWLVKQIKAARQ
+345 AVTWLVKQIKAARQ

-365 DDGYGKNLDNIAS
+365 DDGYGKTLDNIAG

-397 RLAGTVGMGA
+397 RMAGAVGMGA
-407 LRLGSTPLR
+407 LRLGATPLR

-431 RRPVM
+431 RRPVI
-436 PGELPGR
+436 PGEMPGR

-460 PVLVTN
+460 PVFVTN
-466 WPAGALAGGGSGGG
+466 WPAGALAGAGGNGG
-480 NTLIEEGG
+480 NTLTEDGG
-488 SGKKRRNGRTKKGP
+488 RGKKRRNGRTKKGP
-502 GKGRGMSTV
+502 GKGRGVSTV

-548 GSLLSAAGSKLGLGK
+548 GSLLSAAGNKPGLGK
-563 AAGWLGKGGKFLGR
+563 VAGWLGKGSKFLGR
-577 LGGGAFGAALLAAPT
+577 FGGGAFGAALLAAPT
-592 LLDSQATAHDKGAA
+592 LLDSQASAHDKGAA
-606 VGSGIGAVAGGALGT
+606 VGSGAGAVIGGALGT

-639 EYLGG
+639 DYLGG

-650 QKITGGNDNGS
+650 QKITGGNDNNNPLP
-661 GQAVQ
+661 Q
-666 KAAARVELVA
+666 KAEARVELVA
-676 PEGWDKRSIDIDD
+676 PPGWDARSIDIDD
-689 SDMFGLD
+689 SDPFGLD

-704 YVPWG
+704 YVPYG

>member
-1 MKNLKATLIVDLL
+1 MKNLKASLIVDLL
-14 GNISTTSRQWSQ
+14 GNISTKSRQWSQ
-26 DLGAF
+26 ELGAF

-38 LGGVGTAVRRLGGDA
+38 LGGVGTAVRRLGGEA
-53 EASSSQMRQAF
+53 EAGSSRMRQAF
-64 RGMRSG
+64 RGMRG
-70 MHAVSADMDRL
+70 GIHAVSADLDRL
-81 KLSAEGV
+81 KLSAEGA
-88 FGSLTRLYGL
+88 FGKLTHLYGL
-98 ITGGALVYGFKRLF
+98 LTGGAAVYGFKRLF
-112 LDPAVHMESFQ
+112 LDPAAHMESFQ

-134 SATADTLKWAQKNTQ
+134 SATADTIKWAQKNTQ

-161 YSTTRG
+161 YAITRG

-190 WNKQQIE
+190 WNRQQVE

-228 QVLAEKLHTDAGH
+228 QVLAEKLHTTTGAI
-241 MRKLGE
+241 RKLGE
-247 AGKLGPETIRLLFQ
+247 EGKLGPETIRLLFQ

-300 PFKFLEKQLSGVLD
+300 PFKFLETQLSGVLD

-337 TAFMSATE
+337 TAFTSARD
-345 AVKWLVKQIKAARQ
+345 AVTWLVKQIKAARQ

-365 DDGYGKNLDNIAS
+365 DDGYGKTLDNIAG

-397 RLAGTVGMGA
+397 RMAGAVGMGA
-407 LRLGSTPLR
+407 LRLGATPLR

-431 RRPVM
+431 RRPVI
-436 PGELPGR
+436 PGEMPGR

-460 PVLVTN
+460 PVFVTN
-466 WPAGALAGGGSGGG
+466 WPAGALAGAGGNGG
-480 NTLIEEGG
+480 NTLTEDGG
-488 SGKKRRNGRTKKGP
+488 RGKKRRNGRTKKGP
-502 GKGRGMSTV
+502 GKGRGVSTV

-548 GSLLSAAGSKLGLGK
+548 GSLLSAAGNKPGLGK
-563 AAGWLGKGGKFLGR
+563 VAGWLGKGSKFLGR
-577 LGGGAFGAALLAAPT
+577 FGGGAFGAALLAAPT
-592 LLDSQATAHDKGAA
+592 LLDSQASAHDKGAA
-606 VGSGIGAVAGGALGT
+606 VGSGAGAVIGGALGT

-639 EYLGG
+639 DYLGG

-650 QKITGGNDNGS
+650 QKITGGNDNNNPLP
-661 GQAVQ
+661 Q
-666 KAAARVELVA
+666 KAEARVELVA
-676 PEGWDKRSIDIDD
+676 PPGWDARSIDIDD
-689 SDMFGLD
+689 SDPFGLD

-704 YVPWG
+704 YVPYG

>member
-1 MKNLKATLIVDLL
+1 MKNLKASLIVDLL
-14 GNISTTSRQWSQ
+14 GNISTKSRQWSQ

-38 LGGVGTAVRRLGGDA
+38 LGGVGTAVRRLGGEA
-53 EASSSQMRQAF
+53 EAGSSRMRQAF
-64 RGMRSG
+64 RGMRG
-70 MHAVSADMDRL
+70 GIHAVSADLDRL
-81 KLSAEGV
+81 KLSAEGA
-88 FGSLTRLYGL
+88 FGKLTHLYGL
-98 ITGGALVYGFKRLF
+98 LTGGAAVYGFKRLF
-112 LDPAVHMESFQ
+112 LDPASHMENFK

-134 SATADTLKWAQKNTQ
+134 AATDSTIKWARQNTQ
-149 QAPWSLNQILEE
+149 EAPWSMSQILEE
-161 YSTTRG
+161 YAVTRG
-167 YGMSDAESRRYVQ
+167 YGMSDAESRKYVH

-197 GASLQLREMFAR
+197 GASLQLREMYAR
-209 GKLQGQDAN
+209 GKIQGQDAN

-228 QVLAEKLHTDAGH
+228 QVLAEKLHTKASVI
-241 MRKLGE
+241 RELGE
-247 AGKLGPETIRLLFQ
+247 KGKLGPEAIKLLFQ
-261 TLREQASGMAEKSM
+261 TLQEQAKGAAKVASG
-275 HTWAGMTMRMQSDWD
+275 TWTGMVMRMQSDWE
-290 QFALKVMNGG
+290 QFAQQVMDTG

-365 DDGYGKNLDNIAS
+365 DDGYGKTLDNIAG

-397 RLAGTVGMGA
+397 RMAGAVGMGA
-407 LRLGSTPLR
+407 LRLGATPLR

-460 PVLVTN
+460 PVFVTN

-480 NTLIEEGG
+480 NTLIEDGG
-488 SGKKRRNGRTKKGP
+488 SSKKRRNGRTKKGP
-502 GKGRGMSTV
+502 GKGRGVSTV
-511 VTAGEELAESA
+511 VTAGEALAESA

-563 AAGWLGKGGKFLGR
+563 VAGWLGKGSKFLGR
-577 LGGGAFGAALLAAPT
+577 FGGGAFGAALLAAPT
-592 LLDSQATAHDKGAA
+592 LLDSQASAHDKGAA
-606 VGSGIGAVAGGALGT
+606 VGSGAGAVIGGALGT

-639 EYLGG
+639 DYLGG

-650 QKITGGNDNGS
+650 QKITGSNDNS

-666 KAAARVELVA
+666 KAAARVELIA
-676 PEGWDKRSIDIDD
+676 PEGWQARSIDIDD
-689 SDMFGLD
+689 SDPFGLD
-696 LNFYSGGN
+696 MNFYSGGN
-704 YVPWG
+704 YVPYG

>member
-1 MKNLKATLIVDLL
+1 MKNLKASLIVDLL
-14 GNISTTSRQWSQ
+14 GNISTKSRQWSQ

-38 LGGVGTAVRRLGGDA
+38 LGGVGTAVRRLGGEA
-53 EASSSQMRQAF
+53 EAGSSRMRQAF
-64 RGMRSG
+64 RGMRG
-70 MHAVSADMDRL
+70 GIHAVSADLDRL
-81 KLSAEGV
+81 KLSAEGA
-88 FGSLTRLYGL
+88 FGKLTHLYGL
-98 ITGGALVYGFKRLF
+98 LTGGAAVYGFKRLF
-112 LDPAVHMESFQ
+112 LDPASHMENFK

-134 SATADTLKWAQKNTQ
+134 AATDSTIKWARQNTQ
-149 QAPWSLNQILEE
+149 EAPWSMSQILEE
-161 YSTTRG
+161 YAVTRG
-167 YGMSDAESRRYVQ
+167 YGMSDAESRKYVH

-197 GASLQLREMFAR
+197 GASLQLREMYAR
-209 GKLQGQDAN
+209 GKIQGQDAN

-228 QVLAEKLHTDAGH
+228 QVLAEKLHTKASVI
-241 MRKLGE
+241 RELGE
-247 AGKLGPETIRLLFQ
+247 KGKLGPEAIKLLFQ
-261 TLREQASGMAEKSM
+261 TLQEQAKGAAKVASG
-275 HTWAGMTMRMQSDWD
+275 TWTGMVMRMQSDWE
-290 QFALKVMNGG
+290 QFAQQVMDTG

-365 DDGYGKNLDNIAS
+365 DDGYGKTLDNIAG

-397 RLAGTVGMGA
+397 RMAGAVGMGA
-407 LRLGSTPLR
+407 LRLGATPLR

-460 PVLVTN
+460 PVFVTN

-480 NTLIEEGG
+480 NTLIEDGG
-488 SGKKRRNGRTKKGP
+488 NGKKRRSGRTKKGP
-502 GKGRGMSTV
+502 GKGRSISTV

-522 AKKGLF
+522 AKKGFF

-539 GKIPGLSKA
+539 GKVPGLSKA

-563 AAGWLGKGGKFLGR
+563 VAGWLGKGGKFLGR

-606 VGSGIGAVAGGALGT
+606 VGSGIGAVVGGTLGT

-639 EYLGG
+639 DYLGG

-650 QKITGGNDNGS
+650 QKITGSNDNS

-666 KAAARVELVA
+666 KAAARVELIA
-676 PEGWDKRSIDIDD
+676 PEGWQARSIDIDD
-689 SDMFGLD
+689 SDPFGLD
-696 LNFYSGGN
+696 MNFYSGGN
-704 YVPWG
+704 YVPYG

>member
-1 MKNLKATLIVDLL
+1 MKNLKASLIVDLL
-14 GNISTTSRQWSQ
+14 GNISTKSRQWSQ

-38 LGGVGTAVRRLGGDA
+38 LGGVGMAVRRLGGEA
-53 EASSSQMRQAF
+53 ETSSSRMRQAF
-64 RGMRSG
+64 RGMRG
-70 MHAVSADMDRL
+70 GIHAVSADLDRL
-81 KLSAEGV
+81 KLSAEGA
-88 FGSLTRLYGL
+88 FGKLTHLYGL
-98 ITGGALVYGFKRLF
+98 LTGGAAVYGFKRLF
-112 LDPAVHMESFQ
+112 LDPAAHMESFQ
-123 TRITSLNHGDA
+123 TRITSLNHGDT
-134 SATADTLKWAQKNTQ
+134 SATADTIKWAQKNTQ

-161 YSTTRG
+161 YSITRG

-190 WNKQQIE
+190 WNRQQVE

-228 QVLAEKLHTDAGH
+228 QVLAEKLHTTTGAV
-241 MRKLGE
+241 RKLGE
-247 AGKLGPETIRLLFQ
+247 EGKLGPETIRLLFQ
-261 TLREQASGMAEKSM
+261 TLREQARGMAEKSM

-337 TAFMSATE
+337 TAFTSARD
-345 AVKWLVKQIKAARQ
+345 AVTWLVKQIKAARQ

-365 DDGYGKNLDNIAS
+365 DDGYGRTLDNIAS

-397 RLAGTVGMGA
+397 RMAGAVGMGA
-407 LRLGSTPLR
+407 LRLGATPLR
-416 YTLATVGAVTSPFRK
+416 YTFATVGAVTSPFRK
-431 RRPVM
+431 RRPVI
-436 PGELPGR
+436 PGEMPGR

-460 PVLVTN
+460 PVFVTN

-480 NTLIEEGG
+480 NTLIEDGG
-488 SGKKRRNGRTKKGP
+488 SGKKRRNRRTKKGP
-502 GKGRGMSTV
+502 GKGRGVSTV

-548 GSLLSAAGSKLGLGK
+548 GSLLSAAGNKLGLGK
-563 AAGWLGKGGKFLGR
+563 VAGWLGKGSKFLGR
-577 LGGGAFGAALLAAPT
+577 FGGGAFGATLLAAPT
-592 LLDSQATAHDKGAA
+592 LLDSQASAHDKGVA

-644 WLTDAY
+644 WLIDAY
-650 QKITGGNDNGS
+650 QKITGSNDNS

-666 KAAARVELVA
+666 KAAARVELIA
-676 PEGWDKRSIDIDD
+676 PEGWQARSIDIDD
-689 SDMFGLD
+689 SDPFGLD

-704 YVPWG
+704 YVPYG

>member
-1 MKNLKATLIVDLL
+1 MKNLKASLIVDLL
-14 GNISTTSRQWSQ
+14 GNISSKSRQWSQ

-53 EASSSQMRQAF
+53 EISSSRMRQAF

-70 MHAVSADMDRL
+70 IHAVSADMDRL

-88 FGSLTRLYGL
+88 FGSLIRLYGL
-98 ITGGALVYGFKRLF
+98 ITGGALVYSFKRLF
-112 LDPAVHMESFQ
+112 LDPASAMENFK

-134 SATADTLKWAQKNTQ
+134 AATDSTIKWARQNTQ
-149 QAPWSLNQILEE
+149 EAPWSMSQILEE
-161 YSTTRG
+161 YAVTRG
-167 YGMSDAESRRYVQ
+167 YGMSDADSRKYVH

-190 WNKQQIE
+190 WNKQMIE
-197 GASLQLREMFAR
+197 GASLQLREMYAR
-209 GKLQGQDAN
+209 GKIQGQDAN

-228 QVLAEKLHTDAGH
+228 QVLAEKLHTKASVIRD
-241 MRKLGE
+241 LGE
-247 AGKLGPETIRLLFQ
+247 KGKLGPEAIRLLFQ
-261 TLREQASGMAEKSM
+261 TLQEQANGAAKIASG
-275 HTWAGMTMRMQSDWD
+275 TWTGMVMRMQSDWE
-290 QFALKVMNGG
+290 QFAQSVMDTG
-300 PFKFLEKQLSGVLD
+300 PFKFLETQMSGILD

-327 LANDIGQGML
+327 IANDIGQGML
-337 TAFMSATE
+337 TAFTSAKD
-345 AVKWLVKQIKAARQ
+345 AVTWLVEKIKAARQ

-365 DDGYGKNLDNIAS
+365 DDGYGKTLDNIAS
-378 GAKTLAK
+378 GAKTLAR

-397 RLAGTVGMGA
+397 RLAGAVGMGA
-407 LRLGSTPLR
+407 LRLGATPLR
-416 YTLATVGAVTSPFRK
+416 YMLATVGAVTSPFRK
-431 RRPVM
+431 RQPVM

-460 PVLVTN
+460 PVFVTN
-466 WPAGALAGGGSGGG
+466 WPAGALAGAGGNGG

-488 SGKKRRNGRTKKGP
+488 SRKRRSGRTKKGP
-502 GKGRGMSTV
+502 GKGRGISTV

-522 AKKGLF
+522 ARKGLF
-528 GRMASRVGGWF
+528 GRAASRVGGWF

-563 AAGWLGKGGKFLGR
+563 VAGWLGKGGKLLGR
-577 LGGGAFGAALLAAPT
+577 FGGGALGAALTAAPV
-592 LLDSQATAHDKGAA
+592 LLDDQATIHDKGVA
-606 VGSGIGAVAGGALGT
+606 VGSGIGMVAGGALGS

-627 TVIGSTVGSYLG
+627 TMIGSTVGSYLG

-650 QKITGGNDNGS
+650 QKITGSDNGN

-704 YVPWG
+704 YVPYG

>member
-1 MKNLKATLIVDLL
+1 MKNLKASLIVDLL
-14 GNISTTSRQWSQ
+14 GNISSKSRQWSQ

-53 EASSSQMRQAF
+53 EISSSRMRQAF
-64 RGMRSG
+64 RGMRG
-70 MHAVSADMDRL
+70 GIHAVSADMDRL

-134 SATADTLKWAQKNTQ
+134 SATADTLRWAQQNTQ

-190 WNKQQIE
+190 WNKQQVE

-228 QVLAEKLHTDAGH
+228 QVLAEKLHTTAGAI
-241 MRKLGE
+241 RKLGE
-247 AGKLGPETIRLLFQ
+247 EGKLGPETIKLLFQ

-300 PFKFLEKQLSGVLD
+300 PFKFLETQLSGVLD
-314 QIAVMQKDGQLDE
+314 QIAIMQKDGQLDE

-337 TAFMSATE
+337 TAFTSATE

-365 DDGYGKNLDNIAS
+365 DDGYGKTLDNIAS

-385 YLLLVYA
+385 YLLYVYA

-397 RLAGTVGMGA
+397 RLAGAVGMGA
-407 LRLGSTPLR
+407 LRLGATPLR
-416 YTLATVGAVTSPFRK
+416 YTLATVGAVTSPFR
-431 RRPVM
+431 RRQPVI
-436 PGELPGR
+436 PGAAPGR

-460 PVLVTN
+460 PVFVTN
-466 WPAGALAGGGSGGG
+466 WPAGALAGAGGSGG

-488 SGKKRRNGRTKKGP
+488 KKRRSGRTKKGP
-502 GKGRGMSTV
+502 GKGRGISTV
-511 VTAGEELAESA
+511 VTAGEELAENA
-522 AKKGLF
+522 AKKGFF

-563 AAGWLGKGGKFLGR
+563 VAGFLGKGGRLLGR
-577 LGGGAFGAALLAAPT
+577 FGGGAFGAALLAAPT
-592 LLDSQATAHDKGAA
+592 LLDSEASTRDKGAA
-606 VGSGIGAVAGGALGT
+606 VGSGVGAVVGGALGT
-621 FAGPVG
+621 LAGPVG
-627 TVIGSTVGSYLG
+627 AAIGSTVGSYLG
-639 EYLGG
+639 DYLGG

-650 QKITGGNDNGS
+650 QKITGSDNGS

-676 PEGWDKRSIDIDD
+676 PPGWDKRSIDIDD

-704 YVPWG
+704 YVPYG

>member
-1 MKNLKATLIVDLL
+1 MKNLKASLIVDLL
-14 GNISTTSRQWSQ
+14 GNISTKSRQWSQ

-38 LGGVGTAVRRLGGDA
+38 LGGVGTAVRRLGGEA
-53 EASSSQMRQAF
+53 EASSSRMRQAF
-64 RGMRSG
+64 RGMRG
-70 MHAVSADMDRL
+70 GIHAVSADLDRL
-81 KLSAEGV
+81 KLSAEGA
-88 FGSLTRLYGL
+88 FGKLTHLYGL
-98 ITGGALVYGFKRLF
+98 LTGGAAVYGFKRLF
-112 LDPAVHMESFQ
+112 LDPAAHMESFQ

-134 SATADTLKWAQKNTQ
+134 SATADTIKWAQKNTQ

-161 YSTTRG
+161 YSITRG

-190 WNKQQIE
+190 WNRQQVE

-228 QVLAEKLHTDAGH
+228 QVLAEKLHTTTGAV
-241 MRKLGE
+241 RKLGE
-247 AGKLGPETIRLLFQ
+247 EGKLGPETIRLLFQ

-365 DDGYGKNLDNIAS
+365 DDGYGRTLDNIAG

-397 RLAGTVGMGA
+397 RMAGAVGMGA
-407 LRLGSTPLR
+407 LRLGATPLR

-448 NFLSGVNPAAVQ
+448 NFLSGINPAAVQ
-460 PVLVTN
+460 PVFVTN

-480 NTLIEEGG
+480 NPLIEDGG
-488 SGKKRRNGRTKKGP
+488 SGKKRRNRRTRKGP
-502 GKGRGMSTV
+502 GKGRGVSTV

-548 GSLLSAAGSKLGLGK
+548 GSLLSAAGSKPGLGK
-563 AAGWLGKGGKFLGR
+563 VAGWLGKGSKFLGR
-577 LGGGAFGAALLAAPT
+577 IGGGAFGAALLAAPT
-592 LLDSQATAHDKGAA
+592 LLDSQASAHDKGAV
-606 VGSGIGAVAGGALGT
+606 VGSGIGAVAGGALGAL
-621 FAGPVG
+621 AGGVG
-627 TVIGSTVGSYLG
+627 AVVGSTVGSYLG
-639 EYLGG
+639 DYLGG

-650 QKITGGNDNGS
+650 QKITGSNDNS

-666 KAAARVELVA
+666 KAAARVELIA
-676 PEGWDKRSIDIDD
+676 PEGWQARSIDIDD
-689 SDMFGLD
+689 SDPFGLD
-696 LNFYSGGN
+696 MNFYSGGN
-704 YVPWG
+704 YVPYG

>member
-1 MKNLKATLIVDLL
+1 MKNLKASLIVDLL
-14 GNISTTSRQWSQ
+14 GNISTKSRQWSQ

-38 LGGVGTAVRRLGGDA
+38 LGGVGTAVRRLGGEA
-53 EASSSQMRQAF
+53 EAGSSRMRQAF
-64 RGMRSG
+64 RGMRG
-70 MHAVSADMDRL
+70 GIHAVSADLDRL
-81 KLSAEGV
+81 KLSAEGA
-88 FGSLTRLYGL
+88 FGKLTHLYGL
-98 ITGGALVYGFKRLF
+98 LTGGAAVYGFKRLF
-112 LDPAVHMESFQ
+112 LDPAAHMESFQ

-134 SATADTLKWAQKNTQ
+134 SATADTIKWAQKNTQ

-161 YSTTRG
+161 YAITRG

-190 WNKQQIE
+190 WNRQQVE

-228 QVLAEKLHTDAGH
+228 QVLAEKLHTTTGAI
-241 MRKLGE
+241 RKLGE
-247 AGKLGPETIRLLFQ
+247 EGKLGPETIRLLFQ

-290 QFALKVMNGG
+290 QFALKVMNGS
-300 PFKFLEKQLSGVLD
+300 PFKFLETQLSGVLD

-337 TAFMSATE
+337 TAFTSARD
-345 AVKWLVKQIKAARQ
+345 AVTWLVKQIKAARQ

-365 DDGYGKNLDNIAS
+365 DDGYGKTLDNIAG

-397 RLAGTVGMGA
+397 RMAGAVGMGA
-407 LRLGSTPLR
+407 LRLGATPLR

-460 PVLVTN
+460 PVFVTN

-480 NTLIEEGG
+480 NTLIEDGG
-488 SGKKRRNGRTKKGP
+488 SSKKRRNGRTKKGP
-502 GKGRGMSTV
+502 GKGRGVSTV
-511 VTAGEELAESA
+511 ITAGEELAESA

-548 GSLLSAAGSKLGLGK
+548 GSLLSAAGNKLGLGK
-563 AAGWLGKGGKFLGR
+563 VAGWLGKGSKFLGR
-577 LGGGAFGAALLAAPT
+577 FGGGAFGAALLAAPT
-592 LLDSQATAHDKGAA
+592 LLDSQASAHDKGAA
-606 VGSGIGAVAGGALGT
+606 VGSGAGAVIGGALGT

-639 EYLGG
+639 DYLGG

-650 QKITGGNDNGS
+650 QKITGGNDNNNPPP
-661 GQAVQ
+661 Q
-666 KAAARVELVA
+666 KAEARVELVA
-676 PEGWDKRSIDIDD
+676 PPGWDARSIDIDD
-689 SDMFGLD
+689 SDPFGLD
-696 LNFYSGGN
+696 MNFYSGGN
-704 YVPWG
+704 YVPYG

>member
-1 MKNLKATLIVDLL
+1 MKNLKASLIVDLL
-14 GNISTTSRQWSQ
+14 GNISSKSRQWSQ

-53 EASSSQMRQAF
+53 EISSSRMRQAF

-88 FGSLTRLYGL
+88 FGSLTHLYGL

-112 LDPAVHMESFQ
+112 LDPAAQMESFQ

-134 SATADTLKWAQKNTQ
+134 SATADTLNWAQKNTQ

-190 WNKQQIE
+190 WNKQQVE

-228 QVLAEKLHTDAGH
+228 QVLAEKLHTTAGAI
-241 MRKLGE
+241 RKLGE
-247 AGKLGPETIRLLFQ
+247 EGKLGPETIKLLFQ

-300 PFKFLEKQLSGVLD
+300 PFKFLETQMSGILD
-314 QIAVMQKDGQLDE
+314 QIAVMQKDGQFDE
-327 LANDIGQGML
+327 IANDIGQGML
-337 TAFMSATE
+337 TAFTSAKD
-345 AVKWLVKQIKAARQ
+345 AVTWLVEKIKAARQ

-365 DDGYGKNLDNIAS
+365 DDGYGKTLDNIAS

-397 RLAGTVGMGA
+397 RLGRAVGMGA
-407 LRLGSTPLR
+407 LRLGATPLR

-460 PVLVTN
+460 PVFVTN

-488 SGKKRRNGRTKKGP
+488 GKKRRSGRIKKGP
-502 GKGRGMSTV
+502 GKRRGISTV
-511 VTAGEELAESA
+511 VTAGEELAENA

-563 AAGWLGKGGKFLGR
+563 VAGWLGKGGKLLGR
-577 LGGGAFGAALLAAPT
+577 FGGGALGAALTAAPV
-592 LLDSQATAHDKGAA
+592 LLDDQSTTHDKGAA
-606 VGSGIGAVAGGALGT
+606 VGSGIGMVAGGALGS

-627 TVIGSTVGSYLG
+627 TMIGSTVGS
-639 EYLGG
+639 YLGG

-666 KAAARVELVA
+666 KAAARIELVTS
-676 PEGWDKRSIDIDD
+676 PGWEPRSIDVDD
-689 SDMFGLD
+689 SDAFGLD
-696 LNFYSGGN
+696 MNFYSGGN
-704 YVPWG
+704 YVPYG

>member
-1 MKNLKATLIVDLL
+1 MKNLKASLIVDLL
-14 GNISTTSRQWSQ
+14 GNISTKSRQWSQ

-38 LGGVGTAVRRLGGDA
+38 LGGVGTAVRRLGGEA
-53 EASSSQMRQAF
+53 EAGSSRMRQAF
-64 RGMRSG
+64 RGMRG
-70 MHAVSADMDRL
+70 GIHAVSADLDRL
-81 KLSAEGV
+81 KLSAEGA
-88 FGSLTRLYGL
+88 FGKLTHLYGL
-98 ITGGALVYGFKRLF
+98 LTGGAAVYGFKRLF
-112 LDPAVHMESFQ
+112 LDPAAHMESFQ

-134 SATADTLKWAQKNTQ
+134 SATADTIKWAQKNTQ

-161 YSTTRG
+161 YAITRG

-190 WNKQQIE
+190 WNRQQVE

-228 QVLAEKLHTDAGH
+228 QVLAEKLHTTTGAI
-241 MRKLGE
+241 RKLGE
-247 AGKLGPETIRLLFQ
+247 EGKLGPETIRLLFQ

-337 TAFMSATE
+337 TAFVSATE

-365 DDGYGKNLDNIAS
+365 DDGYGKTLDNIAG

-397 RLAGTVGMGA
+397 RMAGAVGMGA
-407 LRLGSTPLR
+407 LRLGATPLR

-460 PVLVTN
+460 PVFVTN

-480 NTLIEEGG
+480 NTLIEDGG
-488 SGKKRRNGRTKKGP
+488 SSKKRRNGRTKKGP
-502 GKGRGMSTV
+502 GKGRGVSTV
-511 VTAGEELAESA
+511 VTAGEALAESA

-548 GSLLSAAGSKLGLGK
+548 GSLLSAAGNKPGLGK
-563 AAGWLGKGGKFLGR
+563 VAGWLGKGSKFLGR
-577 LGGGAFGAALLAAPT
+577 FGGGAFGAALLAAPT
-592 LLDSQATAHDKGAA
+592 LLDSQASAHDKGAA
-606 VGSGIGAVAGGALGT
+606 VGSGAGAVIGGALGT

-639 EYLGG
+639 DYLGG

-650 QKITGGNDNGS
+650 QKITGSNDNS

-666 KAAARVELVA
+666 KAAARVELIA
-676 PEGWDKRSIDIDD
+676 PEGWQARSIDIDD
-689 SDMFGLD
+689 SDPFGLD
-696 LNFYSGGN
+696 MNFYSGGN
-704 YVPWG
+704 YVPYG

>member
-1 MKNLKATLIVDLL
+1 MKNLKASLIVDLL
-14 GNISTTSRQWSQ
+14 GNISTKSRQWSQ

-38 LGGVGTAVRRLGGDA
+38 LGGVGTAVRRLGGEA
-53 EASSSQMRQAF
+53 ETSSSRMRQAF
-64 RGMRSG
+64 RGMRG
-70 MHAVSADMDRL
+70 GIHAVSADLDRL
-81 KLSAEGV
+81 KLSAEGA
-88 FGSLTRLYGL
+88 FGKLTHLYGL
-98 ITGGALVYGFKRLF
+98 LTGGAAVYGFKRLF
-112 LDPAVHMESFQ
+112 LDPAAHMESFQ

-134 SATADTLKWAQKNTQ
+134 SATADTIKWAQKNTQ

-161 YSTTRG
+161 YAITRG

-190 WNKQQIE
+190 WNRQQVE

-228 QVLAEKLHTDAGH
+228 QVLAEKLHTTTGAI
-241 MRKLGE
+241 RKLGE
-247 AGKLGPETIRLLFQ
+247 EGKLGPETIRLLFQ

-327 LANDIGQGML
+327 LASDIGQGML

-345 AVKWLVKQIKAARQ
+345 AVKWLVKQIKAARL

-365 DDGYGKNLDNIAS
+365 DDGYGKTLDNIAG

-397 RLAGTVGMGA
+397 RLAGAVGMGA
-407 LRLGSTPLR
+407 LRLGATPLR

-460 PVLVTN
+460 PVFVTN
-466 WPAGALAGGGSGGG
+466 WPAGALAGTGGNGG
-480 NTLIEEGG
+480 NTLTEDGG
-488 SGKKRRNGRTKKGP
+488 SGKKRRNRRTRKGP
-502 GKGRGMSTV
+502 GKGRGVSTV

-548 GSLLSAAGSKLGLGK
+548 GSLLSAAGNKLGLGK
-563 AAGWLGKGGKFLGR
+563 VAGWLGKGSKFLGR
-577 LGGGAFGAALLAAPT
+577 FGGGAFGAALLAAPT
-592 LLDSQATAHDKGAA
+592 LLDSQASAHDKGAA
-606 VGSGIGAVAGGALGT
+606 VGSGAGAVIGGALGT

-627 TVIGSTVGSYLG
+627 TMIGSTVGSYLG
-639 EYLGG
+639 DYLGG

-650 QKITGGNDNGS
+650 QKITGSNDNS

-666 KAAARVELVA
+666 KAAARVELIA
-676 PEGWDKRSIDIDD
+676 PEGWQARSIDIDD
-689 SDMFGLD
+689 SDPFGLD
-696 LNFYSGGN
+696 MNFYSGGN
-704 YVPWG
+704 YVPYG